1 MFCYIFL
8 EIKIGVR
15 IIAIVMDLVLFIFV
29 WRIVERVRGM
39 FVSVWKMWGVRYICR
54 IKLFY
59 RRYEKRIDIGRYCK

>member
-8 EIKIGVR
+8 EIKIGAG

-39 FVSVWKMWGVRYICR
+39 YVNVWKMWGVRYICR

-59 RRYEKRIDIGRYCK
+59 WRYEKRIDIGRYSK